1 MAEVAAD
8 PLTQTVSESANGS
21 QLIQV
26 LEWSKRLER
35 FRKSGV
41 SLSQFCKDEKVGV
54 HFFLLLEEQVVA
66 EVSDRSIAPAPVAKP
81 SDVTPASQVRFTIH
95 AGSIKIVCEAES
107 LWGSNSSLVGIT

>member
-1 MAEVAAD
+1 MVR
-8 PLTQTVSESANGS
+8 SSS
-21 QLIQV
+21 KF

-35 FRKSGV
+35 FRQSGV

-54 HFFLLLEEQVVA
+54 HSFYYWKKRLLA
-66 EVSDRSIAPAPVAKP
+66 EVSDRSIALASVAKP

-107 LWGSNSSLVGIT
+107 LQGLDTVLSWVSRQPSSSMFHQLVVQG